1 MSKQSNLRGV
11 IEATAIVI
19 GSFVG
24 AVVIITLLIQKIN
37 HILQETCIMIR
48 QKSKALL

>member
-24 AVVIITLLIQKIN
+24 AVVIITLLVSG
-37 HILQETCIMIR
+37 
-48 QKSKALL
+48 KSESPTTPVAPKVV